1 MSQLLSTADN
11 CQTPEV
17 QGSNF
22 YIGLTEPSAAAAY
35 LSQPGNKVR
44 INLMSGID
52 DM

>member
-22 YIGLTEPSAAAAY
+22 YIGLTEPSATAFP
-35 LSQPGNKVR
+35 SQLGNKV
-44 INLMSGID
+44 GIHVEN
-52 DM
+52 